1 MSLCGFQWQLGSE
14 EGLIMRRIACAR
26 CGRRLPVKFGV
37 MPRRCACGEE
47 FEWAPLGGFGR
58 STAVLAAFALLM
70 SPILVLI
77 WFTRRLLQDS
87 IVLYAVALIVVFY
100 WFRVCETLLVRFGLV
115 RMALAIS
122 PAFHAPCGVLR
133 RPGEYPLPVF
143 VRLIWREAFVC
154 RSPVGCER

>member
-1 MSLCGFQWQLGSE
+1 MATPYHGGAA
-14 EGLIMRRIACAR
+14 GRPPARR
-26 CGRRLPVKFGV
+26 
-37 MPRRCACGEE
+37 
-47 FEWAPLGGFGR
+47 
-58 STAVLAAFALLM
+58 VLAVVASSPTGRILKPPAMPGDCLLAFALLM

-77 WFTRRLLQDS
+77 WLARQLLQDS
-87 IVLYAVALIVVFY
+87 IVLYAVALIVVFH
-100 WFRVCETLLVRFGLV
+100 WLCVCETLLVRFGLV

-143 VRLIWREAFVC
+143 GRLIWREAFVC